1 MKYYPKNYLHFDKP
15 ISFDTVEKYVKDPS
29 KIAKHSFLPLIQFID
44 SFERYE
50 SKNAP
55 NSRPV
60 KIKNRTIMYSGHLDS
75 YIYRYYADYLNTN
88 YYNHVCKEL
97 FIDQCVIAYR
107 NNKQGKSN
115 IDFAAEVINQI
126 VLYDQAYIYVGDFTN
141 YFDKINHSLLKENIK
156 RVLNVNMLTNDW
168 FNIYKSITK
177 FGYYEKNFLEKNIDS
192 EKNLRSQNKRS
203 YFNNLKEFR
212 TFQKNNKTKF
222 NKNDFGIPQ
231 GTAISAV
238 FANIYALNFDL
249 QMNQLAFSHSGMYRR
264 YSDDFILIIP
274 ISSNINNYTEIEVII
289 KNIAEECKI
298 NIKDEKTNT
307 FLYSQHN
314 LINLN
319 NKSKQNMDYLGF
331 NFDGKNVMEEVLIDD
346 NMVFDIDNLKGFLND
361 TSSFG
366 FIAKENNKIIGF
378 AYCYTLLRPD
388 GKTMFYLHSIG
399 MLPNYQDKG
408 YGSKLLSFIKEYSK
422 EIGCSEMFLITDKG
436 NPRACHVYEKL
447 GGKNDYKD
455 EIVYVYDY
463 EKGDK

>member
-1 MKYYPKNYLHFDKP
+1 
-15 ISFDTVEKYVKDPS
+15 
-29 KIAKHSFLPLIQFID
+29 
-44 SFERYE
+44 
-50 SKNAP
+50 
-55 NSRPV
+55 
-60 KIKNRTIMYSGHLDS
+60 

-88 YYNHVCKEL
+88 YYNHVCKKL

-331 NFDGKNVMEEVLIDD
+331 NFDGKNVKMRNKSIYRFYRNAKKLI
-346 NMVFDIDNLKGFLND
+346 NYANFK
-361 TSSFG
+361 
-366 FIAKENNKIIGF
+366 KNNNQLEKLPYRKRI
-378 AYCYTLLRPD
+378 YRLYTDLGESRS
-388 GKTMFYLHSIG
+388 GR
-399 MLPNYQDKG
+399 N
-408 YGSKLLSFIKEYSK
+408 SFIDYAKKAQTKFDYYSPHTNNMMMQQIK
-422 EIGCSEMFLITDKG
+422 NRKKKI
-436 NPRACHVYEKL
+436 EKL
-447 GGKNDYKD
+447 SGIQLHTKT
-455 EIVYVYDY
+455 
-463 EKGDK
+463 

>member
-44 SFERYE
+44 SFERYD